1 MKQKIKIIVGPT
13 ASGKS
18 GLALNLA
25 KEING
30 CIINA
35 DSMQIYKDLS
45 IITARPTLEDENIVP
60 HFLYGYTDAY
70 TQGSVHNWVDKVIPL
85 LKNIKNPI
93 LVGGTGLYISVL
105 VHGMNDIP
113 EIPTEIRNFVRQMDI
128 AEVKARMKDYPF
140 QDPQRLCRALEVL
153 LATGK
158 PLTYFQDLPKKKLI
172 DADFQIIF
180 INPDR
185 KTLYKRCEQRFFQM
199 IEQGGI
205 QEVQNLLSLNPTGGV
220 VKAIGVPEIISF
232 LKQEITQEEM
242 LNKAI
247 LSTRHYAKR
256 QVTWFK
262 HQIKS
267 DIILSDTQ
275 KIDIKSLIQ

>member
-1 MKQKIKIIVGPT
+1 MIKAVFIVGPT
-13 ASGKS
+13 ASGKTDLS
-18 GLALNLA
+18 ISLA
-25 KEING
+25 KEFG
-30 CIINA
+30 GEIICA

-45 IITARPTLEDENIVP
+45 VISARPTPTDEKIVP

-70 TQGSVHNWVDKVIPL
+70 TQGSVHHWIDKVIPL
-85 LKNIKNPI
+85 LKEVKNPI

-128 AEVKARMKDYPF
+128 TEIKARMKDYPF

-158 PLTYFQDLPKKKLI
+158 PLTYFQNLPKKKLI
-172 DADFQIIF
+172 DAHFQIIF

-185 KTLYKRCEQRFFQM
+185 KILYRRCEQRFHQM

-220 VKAIGVPEIISF
+220 LKAIGVPEIISY

-242 LNKAI
+242 FNKAI

-267 DIILSDTQ
+267 DIILSD
-275 KIDIKSLIQ
+275 IKNFDLKSITL